1 MILLPCFKPSERPTM
16 TGKQPATSASSPYPE
31 LLRYLDERVT
41 KFEAIPS
48 DRKAE
53 LAKVADY
60 VRERLAR
67 SEPAKLTFICTHNSR
82 RSHLSQ
88 IWAQVAAEYYGLVG
102 VETFSGGTEATAFN
116 PRAVAAMQRCG
127 LKIVADD
134 AAANNPRYSVYT
146 SDSATPQV
154 CFSKAYGDAPNPSGG
169 YCAVMTC
176 WQADDACPLV
186 MGCDLRVPI
195 RYEDPKVADD
205 TDFEAQRYDERSAQ
219 ICSEMLYMMS
229 LV

>member
-1 MILLPCFKPSERPTM
+1 M
-16 TGKQPATSASSPYPE
+16 A
-31 LLRYLDERVT
+31 
-41 KFEAIPS
+41 FESIPS

-53 LAKVADY
+53 LAKVAAYIRDCLSK
-60 VRERLAR
+60 VGV
-67 SEPAKLTFICTHNSR
+67 AKLTFICTHNSR

-88 IWAQVAAEYYGLVG
+88 IWAQVAAEYYGLEG
-102 VETFSGGTEATAFN
+102 VETYSGGTEATALN

-134 AAANNPRYSVYT
+134 PSATNPRYRVYT
-146 SDSATPQV
+146 SDSATPQI
-154 CFSKAYGDAPNPSGG
+154 CFSKAYADPPNPSKG

-176 WQADDACPLV
+176 SQADDACPLV
-186 MGCDLRVPI
+186 MGCDLRMPI

-205 TDFEAQRYDERSAQ
+205 TPFESERYDERSSQ
-219 ICSEMLYMMS
+219 ICNEMLYMMS

>member
-1 MILLPCFKPSERPTM
+1 MDSNALTTS
-16 TGKQPATSASSPYPE
+16 SASFFTA
-31 LLRYLDERVT
+31 LLQFLRNAESQFDT
-41 KFEAIPS
+41 IPS

-53 LAKVADY
+53 LAQVADY
-60 VRERLAR
+60 VRERLSK

-134 AAANNPRYSVYT
+134 PAANNPRYSVYT

-154 CFSKAYGDAPNPSGG
+154 CFSKAYGDPPNPSKE

-176 WQADDACPLV
+176 SQADDACPLV
-186 MGCDLRVPI
+186 MGCDLRMPI

-205 TDFEAQRYDERSAQ
+205 TEFEAQRYDQRAAQ